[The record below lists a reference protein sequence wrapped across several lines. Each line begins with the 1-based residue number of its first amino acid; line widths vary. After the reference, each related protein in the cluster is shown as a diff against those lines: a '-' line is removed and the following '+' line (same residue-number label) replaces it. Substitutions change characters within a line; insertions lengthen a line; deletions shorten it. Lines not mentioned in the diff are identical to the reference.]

1 MKAAKI
7 MAKMVRLKVT
17 STDFAAALMS
27 NLRQSIFQ
35 NGFSLGD
42 QNRIIFA
49 TAEILGSKVRSKAQN
64 EAECRQFKCDVR

>member
-1 MKAAKI
+1 
-7 MAKMVRLKVT
+7 
-17 STDFAAALMS
+17 LMS

-64 EAECRQFKCDVR
+64 EAECRQFKCDVRG